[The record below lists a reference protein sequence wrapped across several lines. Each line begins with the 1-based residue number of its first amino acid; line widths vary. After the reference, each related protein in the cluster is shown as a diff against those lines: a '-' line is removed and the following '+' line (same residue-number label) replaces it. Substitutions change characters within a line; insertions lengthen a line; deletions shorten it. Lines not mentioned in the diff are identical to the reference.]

1 MKRDRVASKLFKNKH
16 FNLPASEECKEEN
29 LIFNLLKNLLI
40 NKKIVSNPLESFFFV
55 WTTQLYFSKLRDCL
69 MIF

>member
-29 LIFNLLKNLLI
+29 LIFNLLKKSF
-40 NKKIVSNPLESFFFV
+40 NK
-55 WTTQLYFSKLRDCL
+55 
-69 MIF
+69 